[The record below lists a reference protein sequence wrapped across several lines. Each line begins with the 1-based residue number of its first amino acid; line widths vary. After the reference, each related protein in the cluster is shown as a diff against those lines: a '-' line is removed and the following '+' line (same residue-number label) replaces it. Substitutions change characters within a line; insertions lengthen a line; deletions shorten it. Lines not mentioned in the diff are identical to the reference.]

1 MAATYLDA
9 AGRLIGEKRFTVAAQ
24 LLDKAEQLTPKSAAL
39 QTKRTQWTQASER
52 NKVERAAEEL
62 AARVDAAKQR
72 FGNEIRAGR
81 FDRARSTLAELQKI
95 AAKDDVFVVR
105 DAPAMLADAVV
116 ASAQAR
122 LKSGDIA
129 AAWQFARSG
138 SAMQRDDPRFKQL
151 LTDIETAASR
161 RIDALLSSPGAI
173 DRAALSSLVETYRAA
188 APESY
193 RSRNPAW
200 VATIKRRLADLASD
214 PAAHNA
220 YLAAVQRAL
229 VDLPALQS
237 LRPVDPKPVAATPS
251 PQVAER
257 APAPTST
264 STASTSSPANGSTAV
279 APAVQ
284 PPPEAA
290 APAAEP
296 SLLGNWCGEGV
307 GLAFAASEYSFELGG
322 GRTIKYPVVRYER
335 AGNVI
340 TMSWTDKNLGSMVTE
355 FGDFSADGQS
365 MVQMRGKTAASAQ
378 WQTYNRRFRRCK

>member
-1 MAATYLDA
+1 M
-9 AGRLIGEKRFTVAAQ
+9 R
-24 LLDKAEQLTPKSAAL
+24 
-39 QTKRTQWTQASER
+39 SEP
-52 NKVERAAEEL
+52 
-62 AARVDAAKQR
+62 
-72 FGNEIRAGR
+72 GR

-105 DAPAMLADAVV
+105 DAPAMLDDALV

-122 LKSGDIA
+122 LKAGDIA
-129 AAWQFARSG
+129 SAWQLARSS
-138 SAMQRDDPRFKQL
+138 SATQRDDPRFKQL

-161 RIDALLSSPGAI
+161 RIDALLSSPQAI

-220 YLAAVQRAL
+220 YLVAVQRAL

-237 LRPVDPKPVAATPS
+237 LRPVEAKPVAATPS
-251 PQVAER
+251 PQVAAS

-264 STASTSSPANGSTAV
+264 STTSTNSSANGSTAV

-284 PPPEAA
+284 PPAVA

-307 GLAFAASEYSFELGG
+307 GLAFAANEYSFELGG

-335 AGNVI
+335 AGSVI
-340 TMSWTDKNLGSMVTE
+340 TMSWTDKNLGPMVTE
-355 FGDFSADGQS
+355 FGEFSADGQS
-365 MVQMRGKTAASAQ
+365 MVHMRGKTAASAQ